1 VVYDYSER
9 RFSSAGL
16 CAPALQKKP
25 DGTAAGLDAK
35 LSDRIPLND
44 LVRNTQQ
51 LRPELDAA
59 VARVL
64 DSGYYV
70 LGPENAALEDELG
83 AYLGA
88 AHVVLVGNGT
98 DALQIALTVVGVQ
111 YGDAVMTVANAGA
124 YTFTAARALGAEL
137 VYVDVDASSHLM
149 SLATFNVAIAS
160 ASRLP
165 KVVVVTHLYG
175 SVADIG
181 PIVNRARGLGIAV
194 VEDCAQALGARRDGR
209 MAGTFGDISTTSFY
223 PTKNLGA
230 IGDAGA
236 LFTSQPKLAE
246 AAKRVRQYGWESKYR
261 ITAAGGMNSR
271 MDELQAAILRVKLP
285 HLDKWNERRRSI
297 HAEYQASSDGQVRF
311 VTSSIPGHNGH
322 LAVIEVEHRD
332 RVRQMFD
339 EMNIATDIHYPIP
352 DHLQPVVTSGTAAE
366 LSVTEFAAQ
375 HILSIPLFPQLR
387 DDEIT
392 RVGDALRRL

>member
-1 VVYDYSER
+1 M
-9 RFSSAGL
+9 
-16 CAPALQKKP
+16 
-25 DGTAAGLDAK
+25 AARLEIMSK
-35 LSDRIPLND
+35 DRIPLND
-44 LVRNTQQ
+44 LARNSQK
-51 LRPELDAA
+51 LRPELEAA
-59 VARVL
+59 IARVL

-70 LGPENAALEDELG
+70 LGPENAALENELS
-83 AYLGA
+83 AYTGA

-111 YGDAVMTVANAGA
+111 HGDAVMTVANAGA
-124 YTFTAARALGAEL
+124 YTFTAARALGAHL

-149 SLATFNVAIAS
+149 SLATFDAAIAL
-160 ASRLP
+160 ASRIP

-181 PIVNRARGLGIAV
+181 PIVDRARGLGIAV

-236 LFTSQPKLAE
+236 LFTSQPHFAE
-246 AAKRVRQYGWESKYR
+246 AARRVRQYGWESKYR
-261 ITAAGGMNSR
+261 ITAGGGMNSR

-285 HLDKWNERRRSI
+285 HLDEWNERRRSI
-297 HAEYQASSDGQVRF
+297 HAEYQDSADAGALF
-311 VTSSIPGHNGH
+311 VTSSVPGHNGH

-332 RVRQMFD
+332 RVRLMFD

-352 DHLQPVVTSGTAAE
+352 DHLQPLVISGSVAR
-366 LSVTEFAAQ
+366 LPVTEYVAQ

-387 DDEIT
+387 DDEIS
-392 RVGDALRRL
+392 RISEALRRL

>member
-1 VVYDYSER
+1 LE
-9 RFSSAGL
+9 
-16 CAPALQKKP
+16 
-25 DGTAAGLDAK
+25 AA
-35 LSDRIPLND
+35 I
-44 LVRNTQQ
+44 
-51 LRPELDAA
+51 
-59 VARVL
+59 ARVL

-70 LGPENAALEDELG
+70 LGPENAALEDELS
-83 AYLGA
+83 AYTGA

-111 YGDAVMTVANAGA
+111 PGDVVMTVANAGA
-124 YTFTAARALGAEL
+124 YTFTAARALGADL
-137 VYVDVDASSHLM
+137 MYVDVDASSHLM
-149 SLATFNVAIAS
+149 SLATFDAAIAL

-175 SVADIG
+175 SVADIE
-181 PIVNRARGLGIAV
+181 PIVDRARALGIVV

-209 MAGTFGDISTTSFY
+209 MAGTFGDISTSSFY

-236 LFTSQPKLAE
+236 LFTSHPELAE

-261 ITAAGGMNSR
+261 INTAGGMNSR

-297 HAEYQASSDGQVRF
+297 HAEYKASAGGDVHFASA
-311 VTSSIPGHNGH
+311 SIPGHNGH

-332 RVRQMFD
+332 RVRRMFE

-352 DHLQPVVTSGTAAE
+352 DHLQPLVTSGSVAT

-375 HILSIPLFPQLR
+375 RILSVPLFPQLR
-387 DDEIT
+387 DDEIS
-392 RVGDALRRL
+392 RISGALKRL

>member
-1 VVYDYSER
+1 MS
-9 RFSSAGL
+9 
-16 CAPALQKKP
+16 KN
-25 DGTAAGLDAK
+25 
-35 LSDRIPLND
+35 RIPLND
-44 LVRNTQQ
+44 LFRNTQQ

-59 VARVL
+59 IARVL

-70 LGPENAALEDELG
+70 LGPENSALEGELS
-83 AYLGA
+83 AYIGA

-111 YGDAVMTVANAGA
+111 RGDVVMTVANAGA
-124 YTFTAARALGAEL
+124 YTFTAARALGADL
-137 VYVDVDASSHLM
+137 VYVDVDPSSHLM
-149 SLATFNVAIAS
+149 SLATFDATIAL

-181 PIVNRARGLGIAV
+181 PIVDRARGLGIAV

-236 LFTSQPKLAE
+236 LFTSQPELAE

-261 ITAAGGMNSR
+261 VSTAGGMNSR
-271 MDELQAAILRVKLP
+271 MDEMQAAILRVKLP

-297 HAEYQASSDGQVRF
+297 HAGYQASAGGGVRF
-311 VTSSIPGHNGH
+311 ASASTPGHNGH

-339 EMNIATDIHYPIP
+339 ELNIATDIHYPIP
-352 DHLQPVVTSGTAAE
+352 DHLQPLVTSGSVAT

-375 HILSIPLFPQLR
+375 HILSVPLFPQLR
-387 DDEIT
+387 DDEIS
-392 RVGDALRRL
+392 VIGDALRRL

>member
-1 VVYDYSER
+1 
-9 RFSSAGL
+9 
-16 CAPALQKKP
+16 
-25 DGTAAGLDAK
+25 
-35 LSDRIPLND
+35 
-44 LVRNTQQ
+44 
-51 LRPELDAA
+51 
-59 VARVL
+59 
-64 DSGYYV
+64 
-70 LGPENAALEDELG
+70 
-83 AYLGA
+83 
-88 AHVVLVGNGT
+88 VGNGT
-98 DALQIALTVVGVQ
+98 DALQIALDVVGVQ

-124 YTFTAARALGAEL
+124 YTFTAARALGADL
-137 VYVDVDASSHLM
+137 VYVDVDASTHLM
-149 SLATFNVAIAS
+149 SLATFDVAIAS

-181 PIVNRARGLGIAV
+181 PIVDRARGLGIAV

-236 LFTSQPKLAE
+236 LFTSQPNLAE

-322 LAVIEVEHRD
+322 LAVIEVEHRN

-339 EMNIATDIHYPIP
+339 EMNIATDIHYPTP

-366 LSVTEFAAQ
+366 LSVTAFAAQ